1 MMLRARKFS
10 PIQLFTQIAI
20 SVSILIF
27 VSVPLSFSGEILDDF
42 EDGDTEGWERS
53 PQNPDSKTFWGVK
66 TKGGENFVTFD
77 PQGVVWDQAIS
88 QFNFTGEGLNVGDPN
103 EWTDYDVEVDVRHK
117 EVANFPGGI
126 RGRVDLDTGS
136 HYVVWLYPGSAKL
149 NLFSNPGW
157 DINTALKDHGVAPY
171 KPEVDKWHTVKL
183 SFSGTTIKVFYD
195 GKEMIEVKDNSYK
208 SGTVALGNQDKVVDY
223 DNVRIT
229 GPGIP
234 SLNVSPVKPQDKL
247 TITWGQIKSSF

>member
-1 MMLRARKFS
+1 MLRARKFS

-77 PQGVVWDQAIS
+77 PQGIAWNQAIS
-88 QFNFTGEGLNVGDPN
+88 QFNFTGEGLKVGNPS
-103 EWTDYDVEVDVRHK
+103 EWTDYDVEVDLRHK
-117 EVANFPGGI
+117 DVANYPGGI
-126 RGRVDLDTGS
+126 RGRVDLKSGS

-157 DINTALKDHGVAPY
+157 DINTALVNHGEAPY

-234 SLNVSPVKPQDKL
+234 NLNVSPVEPQDKL
-247 TITWGQIKSSF
+247 TITWGQIKSSR

>member
-1 MMLRARKFS
+1 MLRARKFS

>member
-1 MMLRARKFS
+1 MLRARKFS

-53 PQNPDSKTFWGVK
+53 PQNKDSKTFWGIK
-66 TKGGENFVTFD
+66 KGETFVTFD
-77 PQGVVWDQAIS
+77 PQGIAWNQAIS
-88 QFNFTGEGLNVGDPN
+88 QFNFTGEGLKVGNPS
-103 EWTDYDVEVDVRHK
+103 EWTDYDVEVDLRHK
-117 EVANFPGGI
+117 DVANYPGGI
-126 RGRVDLDTGS
+126 RGRVDLKSGS
-136 HYVVWLYPGSAKL
+136 HYVVWLYPASSKM

-157 DINTALKDHGVAPY
+157 DINTALKNHGEAAY
-171 KPEVDKWHTVKL
+171 KPEVDKWHKVKL
-183 SFSGTTIKVFYD
+183 SFQGTTIKVFYD
-195 GKEMIEVKDNSYK
+195 GKQMIEVKDNLYK
-208 SGTVALGNQDKVVDY
+208 KGTVALGNQDKVVDY

-234 SLNVSPVKPQDKL
+234 NLNVSPVEPQDKL
-247 TITWGQIKSSF
+247 TITWGQIKSSR

>member
-1 MMLRARKFS
+1 MLHARKFS

-117 EVANFPGGI
+117 DVANFPGGI